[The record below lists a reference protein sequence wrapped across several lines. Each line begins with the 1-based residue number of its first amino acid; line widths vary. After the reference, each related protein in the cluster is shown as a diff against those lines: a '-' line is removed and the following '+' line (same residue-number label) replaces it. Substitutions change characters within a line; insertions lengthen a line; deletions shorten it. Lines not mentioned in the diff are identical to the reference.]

1 MATLRDLETD
11 RMSAAESLAPPLPL
25 VGHVRDDELPWVFAG
40 EGIELKVL
48 RVVRDTGVWV
58 VRNRFAPGVAIPTHR
73 HTGDVHGF
81 TLSGCWHYAEYGIDY
96 RAGTYIYEPAG
107 SVHTLTVN
115 ADNAG
120 PTDVLFVMRGS
131 NLNLAP
137 DGSIWRVDDGPTTL
151 AFYYA
156 VCEAQKLPRPKVLEA

>member
-1 MATLRDLETD
+1 
-11 RMSAAESLAPPLPL
+11 MSAAPMQGPRSLPQ
-25 VGHVRDDELPWVFAG
+25 VGCAHDDELPWVCVG

-58 VRNRFAPGVAIPTHR
+58 VRNRFAPGVSIPTHK

-81 TLSGCWHYAEYGIDY
+81 TLSGCWHYAEYRVNY
-96 RAGTYIYEPAG
+96 PAGSYIYEPAG
-107 SVHTLTVN
+107 SVHTLTVD
-115 ADNAG
+115 ADNRG
-120 PTDVLFVMRGS
+120 PTDVLFVMQGS

-151 AFYYA
+151 AAYYA
-156 VCEAQKLPRPKVLEA
+156 ICEAQKLPRPKVLEG

>member
-1 MATLRDLETD
+1 
-11 RMSAAESLAPPLPL
+11 MSAAPNLASQAAPPL
-25 VGHVRDDELPWVFAG
+25 VGNVRDAELPWVFVG

-58 VRNRFAPGVAIPTHR
+58 VRNRFAPGVSIPTHK

-81 TLSGCWHYAEYGIDY
+81 TLSGCWHYAEYKVDY
-96 RAGTYIYEPAG
+96 PAGTYIYEPAG
-107 SVHTLTVN
+107 SIHTLTVN
-115 ADNAG
+115 ADNRE

-131 NLNLAP
+131 NLNLGP
-137 DGSIWRVDDGPTTL
+137 DGTTIWRVEDGPTTL

-156 VCEAQKLPRPKVLEA
+156 VCEAQGLPRPRVLEV